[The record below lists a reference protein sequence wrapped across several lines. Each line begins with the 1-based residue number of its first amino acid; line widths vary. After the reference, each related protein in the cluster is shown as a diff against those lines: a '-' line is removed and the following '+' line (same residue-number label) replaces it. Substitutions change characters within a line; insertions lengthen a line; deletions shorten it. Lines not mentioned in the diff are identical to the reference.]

1 MSKQLMQTSV
11 FQTHFLNRLIGKCF
25 MPQVPTKEKIL
36 FPILAVVLWQV
47 SSSAGMLPA
56 GKMPSPLQIIAA
68 VQELTV
74 QGLPQGSRL
83 LFHCLYSLERVG
95 LGFVIALI
103 AAIPLG
109 ILCGWSRLLRD
120 MLTPFFETLR
130 PIPPLAWIPL
140 AILWFGIGLRSAT
153 FIIFLGCFFP
163 ILLSTMSG
171 VLSVDP
177 VLISA
182 AKTLGATYRQIFY
195 KVLLPGAMPSIFT
208 GLRIGLG
215 IGWMTLVAAEFTGVK
230 SGYGLGYMIMTARD
244 IQRPDLVIAGMGIIG
259 LTGFL
264 LDTVLRWFE
273 TRAILWR

>member
-1 MSKQLMQTSV
+1 
-11 FQTHFLNRLIGKCF
+11 
-25 MPQVPTKEKIL
+25 
-36 FPILAVVLWQV
+36 
-47 SSSAGMLPA
+47 
-56 GKMPSPLQIIAA
+56 MPSPVQIIAA
-68 VQELTV
+68 VQELAV

-95 LGFVIALI
+95 LGFVLALV

-120 MLTPFFETLR
+120 MLTPVIETLR

-140 AILWFGIGLRSAT
+140 AILWFGIGLRSAA

-182 AKTLGATYRQIFY
+182 AKTLGATRRQIFY
-195 KVLLPGAMPSIFT
+195 KVLLPGATPSIFT

-230 SGYGLGYMIMTARD
+230 SGYGLGLYDYDGPRHTAPRSCHSGHGSYRAD
-244 IQRPDLVIAGMGIIG
+244 RIFARHSAALVRIACASVALAADLV
-259 LTGFL
+259 TH
-264 LDTVLRWFE
+264 E
-273 TRAILWR
+273 P

>member
-1 MSKQLMQTSV
+1 MQ
-11 FQTHFLNRLIGKCF
+11 
-25 MPQVPTKEKIL
+25 PVPAKEKIL
-36 FPILAVVLWQV
+36 FPLLVVVLWQV
-47 SSSAGMLPA
+47 SSSAGLLPA
-56 GKMPSPLQIIAA
+56 AKMPAPLQSIAA
-68 VQELTV
+68 VQELAV

-83 LFHCLYSLERVG
+83 LFHCLYSLQRVG
-95 LGFVIALI
+95 LGFVLALA

-120 MLTPFFETLR
+120 MLTPVLETMR

-140 AILWFGIGLRSAT
+140 AILWFGIGLRSAA

-182 AKTLGATYRQIFY
+182 AKTLGATRRQIFY
-195 KVLLPGAMPSIFT
+195 KVLLPGATPSIFT

-244 IQRPDLVIAGMGIIG
+244 IQRSDLVIAGMAVIG
-259 LTGFL
+259 CMGFILDGL
-264 LDTVLRWFE
+264 LRIFESRALRW
-273 TRAILWR
+273 R